1 MSVQEQN
8 LRKRAA
14 GASKDAPDGG
24 VTRDPGRKSPG
35 PEPAAPETT
44 APTATAAASAASE
57 AALSKER
64 RPKARRGRSAGPK
77 RRRGNVRR
85 RRLISPIALLVVW
98 EGAGRAGVLSEEKL
112 PPPSQVLEAG
122 RRLAGDGTL
131 FTYLGDSLQRA
142 VLGLLVGGTLA
153 LVLGSLAGLVRL
165 GDDLVDPPVQ
175 MARMLPHLGL
185 VPLLIIWLGIGESL
199 KVTLVALGAFFPIY
213 LNTYA
218 GIRDIDERLVEAART
233 CGLTWL
239 ERLRHVV
246 LPGAMPSLFLGV
258 RLAFAAGWLS
268 LVVGE
273 QVNGDGGLGFM
284 MMEAR
289 EFSQTDVVVLG
300 LVVYALLGLLSDLVL
315 RTAERRALAWRRGLR
330 AV

>member
-1 MSVQEQN
+1 MSVRAPN
-8 LRKRAA
+8 LRTHA
-14 GASKDAPDGG
+14 GGKPTGSEPDGG
-24 VTRDPGRKSPG
+24 
-35 PEPAAPETT
+35 EPAGNAPGGGK
-44 APTATAAASAASE
+44 PNGRGS
-57 AALSKER
+57 
-64 RPKARRGRSAGPK
+64 KARGPK
-77 RRRGNVRR
+77 FRK
-85 RRLISPIALLVVW
+85 RRLTTPVVLLVLW
-98 EGAGRAGVLSEEKL
+98 EGAARVGALSREKL
-112 PPPSQVLEAG
+112 PPPSQVIEAG
-122 RRLAGDGTL
+122 WRLSSDGTL
-131 FTYLGDSLQRA
+131 GGYLADSLQRA
-142 VLGLLVGGTLA
+142 VLGLLIGGSLA
-153 LVLGSLAGLVRL
+153 LVLGAVAGLVRL
-165 GDDLVDPPVQ
+165 GDDLVDPTVQ

-233 CGLTWL
+233 CGLSWL

-246 LPGAMPSLFLGV
+246 LPGAMPSLFLGL

-289 EFSQTDVVVLG
+289 EFSQTEVVVLG
-300 LVVYALLGLLSDLVL
+300 LLVYAGLGLLSDLAL
-315 RTAERRALAWRRGLR
+315 RAGERRVLAWRRGLR
-330 AV
+330 AS